1 MAYMMQIVQIIKS
14 LLNLLYYGYTCLN
27 LSIVVMLYKINY
39 KEYKVIDILDKM
51 LMNNRKYKELDMVGK

>member
-1 MAYMMQIVQIIKS
+1 MTYMMQIVQIIKG

-27 LSIVVMLYKINY
+27 LSIAVLLYKINY